1 MRAHT
6 VTVTFDDDL
15 VSMQD
20 VLRALSD
27 VGYTVPEYRQVDAE
41 S

>member
-1 MRAHT
+1 
-6 VTVTFDDDL
+6 
-15 VSMQD
+15 MQD

-27 VGYTVPEYRQVDAE
+27 AGYTVPEYRQVDAE